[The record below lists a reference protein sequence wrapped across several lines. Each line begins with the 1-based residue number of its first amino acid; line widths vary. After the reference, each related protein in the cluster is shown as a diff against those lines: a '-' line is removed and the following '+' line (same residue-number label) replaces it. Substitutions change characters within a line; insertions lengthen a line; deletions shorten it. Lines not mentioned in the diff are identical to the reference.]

1 MNSLLTGTIQLHSLL
16 KKSHSGV
23 TRPMIHAED
32 DPNFIHPHH
41 GPPTPTEQ
49 LSQQQQR
56 QQQQQQQR
64 MEQQRERPIGLG
76 IETSIDAIS
85 HHPCDQAHGDVV
97 ASMTKSKSFGSSLSS
112 IEHGSSALPPTLTFQ
127 EPPTLSIPSS
137 PTRSSFSS
145 PQLTRLTSSTI
156 ASLQDTELSTVQTGS
171 SLPSDKGCQN
181 LSIDTTS
188 LLPQMM
194 AENVNGTPYTR
205 NNTKSF
211 SRGLYQQPHLSP
223 QPQTR
228 RTKTS
233 LSALANI
240 DHNGRSVHH
249 HLLNSSGN
257 GLDPKDGTISIN
269 IRFVAKDLW
278 IRVDIPRN
286 ISVQAARDLV
296 LEKCHLT
303 PAIASSSTPSSL
315 AGATIRDDESVSTA
329 TTKVADGN
337 YQHCHPSQSQ
347 IMRASGNDTKVASE
361 QAIVSK
367 PLTETLPDP
376 QKQRP
381 GHRSRCKSSTTKS
394 INGGDQSQLEQSV
407 AAQKSDAK
415 CDKNVWHSQSSLEGE
430 DIHVK
435 NAEAIVARLDMF
447 NESLCGTNPAKA
459 NYVKAIVEQT
469 IHNPGHD
476 RMPLS
481 TSHPNGLAGL
491 SGSTKA
497 HQQIKQLMPDNP
509 IHDEDIDCMSPPD
522 RISRE
527 GGIGRLGQLSGWN
540 NWRDRHNSGRHTECD
555 PADQGEIHS
564 ECLKHAHCYQGE
576 FSTKDCESWKASFGL
591 FWVAAG
597 HWLDDSRTINSY
609 TLQPQDLL
617 ELQLRDHYIQLPPE
631 GSTLKY
637 YDHYAEG
644 ILFKLSKKNRPV
656 SLLTG
661 SGSKE
666 SQGIWKE
673 RWVVLQGSKLHIYH
687 KRKDINKKI
696 IELPSDLSVATR
708 TLSSNSRPFFKT
720 GSATGSLSRTV
731 IVIDI
736 SSDPNVPKLCFRG
749 ASQHNISH
757 WVRIFNS
764 LNSTAPLSSPLLGAG
779 FGGGFGSPNPDAS
792 SARSEKLPSIANYTS
807 YSPERKRNHT
817 FNYISSSGRNGNNG
831 STSNNNISPT
841 VPSINP
847 DLISNDAG
855 AISSLN
861 NTGNGN
867 SSPTKPLN
875 SHFKEGG
882 LSANHNGSKLESR
895 DPTAALTK
903 EDIRRRAITEPNRL
917 RLMNPLQPPLPQ
929 RGYVRAPSKGPSSE
943 PEILEASSR
952 LEMSE
957 TFSQSDTLPRRK
969 RRPVLG
975 TEYLD
980 NASQILLAS
989 SSARSS
995 TAPLYSGYIWLY
1007 LPNASTDT
1015 VKSAEKKARPLEGET
1030 QDVSAAQVQGD
1041 SEPTT
1046 PLSEGAANEPIL
1058 TSPASSS
1065 VSSEALVSKDVP
1077 EDRKPIGSGTGRY
1090 VKCFALISDLGHF
1103 QWVEVKK
1110 LNDQETSEQELRAKM
1125 KGSASPTSSRSSYG
1139 IQLKSQKSAITE
1151 RDNGPGSSASPTPER
1166 ESLSPRRVP
1175 CDEPIQVSMME
1186 SVNMFFFCVKI
1197 SPSVINDVLLNEN
1210 IIEAS
1215 SPPPHILSFPV
1226 NVPYSSN
1233 AAMSS
1238 SGIAASA
1245 AKAASKIRHRLSSS
1259 LSTFTAS
1266 AVSAAAL
1273 PPLPTIGNKPQ
1284 SLSGSIS
1291 KGKNMAWPS
1300 ITSPSVFDAEALQ
1313 DQTQQSR
1320 HNQHLQPE
1328 RALAVSPSSS
1338 SSSTCS
1344 VSHKGSYTSLKH
1356 GLANITTTA
1365 AHQQQP
1371 DGDLVGTDNTPT
1383 QLFASPSSAEPQSPA
1398 TASSSSPTSS
1408 NSTSGSA
1415 SPARNVLLLAQN
1427 LQEAVMLNRHQFH
1440 IGEGKGASDQ
1450 PVGLGLNIQ
1459 STRSSPPS
1467 SKSSITSTSSASSA
1481 SKVPVTTSTNVGAKP
1496 KITEAMV
1503 ANQTAFPES
1512 AAMLERN
1519 KQMQEQAEKTK
1530 QAQEQWQ
1537 RVQKAEERVLLKQQ
1551 QVQQQK
1557 EQKENRLLNTQR
1569 QQCQQQRLNQQSLQP
1584 QQLQQPQ
1591 ESEQIPPPQVLTKSA
1606 DADISIEAKITC
1618 PFLELSRN
1626 ANMNGSAESFV
1637 LLRGYTESE
1646 EEWKALQCALD
1657 RFLDGPVK
1665 KQASALPPQDTLIP
1679 SYHSPAEVK
1688 LSEKAEKFLS
1698 AKESMI
1704 EEANLAA
1711 SKAAIDAARAPTPD
1725 LLSGGTIH
1733 TANGP
1738 VAQIRATSVSM
1749 TRWMNLS
1756 GGKDRGH
1763 CTDREIGGNKAKI
1776 DNNLTCV
1783 GEISPILSSMPAA
1796 SPGTFGV
1803 SEGMGAPSR
1812 SEGSIKRGVAPPRSI
1827 SAGSSAGLFR
1837 TRPRLGQQRSADE
1850 LSKVVPLVETV
1861 NSKGMGSQENSR
1873 YGEDSQLS
1881 PEEVPRS
1888 PKMECERLGDRS
1900 NSGPRSPSLSSTTT
1914 TTIAA
1919 GWEPSNIQSVGTTFA
1934 KAMSDDNGDRLTL
1947 TSEKLELEDE
1957 TRHESS
1963 KRDSKSSIQSLYSQG
1978 AQLAVREA
1986 ENNTS
1991 KGIYDWIGND
2001 SKNDSTNNNG
2011 SNADTVASMEGYSY
2025 YGGIG
2030 SSTMNFGS
2038 LRHGIL
2044 GSGPIP
2050 IPLRTRSKKA
2060 VEGLHPFDYFEN
2072 GRGNGPLE
2080 ATTTTTTKQTSRI
2093 SSSQGSGSKKHT
2105 VLGVGKAAVN
2115 GVLGKFRKSVS

>member
-1 MNSLLTGTIQLHSLL
+1 MSLDKLDTQAMNSLLTGTIQLHSLL

-49 LSQQQQR
+49 LSQLSQQQQQQR
-56 QQQQQQQR
+56 QQQQQ

-85 HHPCDQAHGDVV
+85 HHPRDQAHGVVV

-112 IEHGSSALPPTLTFQ
+112 IGHGSSAPPPTLTFQ

-145 PQLTRLTSSTI
+145 PQLTRLTSSSTL
-156 ASLQDTELSTVQTGS
+156 ASLQDTELSTDQTRS
-171 SLPSDKGCQN
+171 SLPSDKGSQN

-188 LLPQMM
+188 LPPQMM
-194 AENVNGTPYTR
+194 AESVNGTPYTR
-205 NNTKSF
+205 NNTRSF

-303 PAIASSSTPSSL
+303 PTIASSSAPSSL
-315 AGATIRDDESVSTA
+315 AGTTIRDDDSVSTA

-347 IMRASGNDTKVASE
+347 NMRASGNDPKVASE

-367 PLTETLPDP
+367 PLGEILPDL

-381 GHRSRCKSSTTKS
+381 GHRSRCKSSTAKS
-394 INGGDQSQLEQSV
+394 VNEGDQSQSEQSIAV
-407 AAQKSDAK
+407 QKLDAK
-415 CDKNVWHSQSSLEGE
+415 CDKNVRHSQLSLEGE
-430 DIHVK
+430 NIHVK
-435 NAEAIVARLDMF
+435 NAEVIVARLDMF

-459 NYVKAIVEQT
+459 DYVKAIVEQP
-469 IHNPGHD
+469 IHNPGHE
-476 RMPLS
+476 RIPLS
-481 TSHPNGLAGL
+481 TSHPSGLAGL
-491 SGSTKA
+491 SGSAKA
-497 HQQIKQLMPDNP
+497 HQQMKRLTSNNSIQ
-509 IHDEDIDCMSPPD
+509 DEDTDGTSPPD

-540 NWRDRHNSGRHTECD
+540 NWRDRHNS
-555 PADQGEIHS
+555 
-564 ECLKHAHCYQGE
+564 
-576 FSTKDCESWKASFGL
+576 
-591 FWVAAG
+591 
-597 HWLDDSRTINSY
+597 N
-609 TLQPQDLL
+609 LL

-631 GSTLKY
+631 GSTLNY

-687 KRKDINKKI
+687 KRKDINKKV
-696 IELPSDLSVATR
+696 IELPSDLSVVTR
-708 TLSSNSRPFFKT
+708 TLPSNSRPFFKA
-720 GSATGSLSRTV
+720 GPATGSLSRTV

-779 FGGGFGSPNPDAS
+779 LGGGFGSPNPDTS
-792 SARSEKLPSIANYTS
+792 SARSEKPSSITNYMG

-817 FNYISSSGRNGNNG
+817 FNYISSNDRSSNNG
-831 STSNNNISPT
+831 SINNNNISPT
-841 VPSINP
+841 VPSNNP

-855 AISSLN
+855 AISSQN
-861 NTGNGN
+861 NTGGNGN
-867 SSPTKPLN
+867 SSPTKPVN

-882 LSANHNGSKLESR
+882 LSANYNGPKLESR

-903 EDIRRRAITEPNRL
+903 EDIRRRAITEPNRP

-929 RGYVRAPSKGPSSE
+929 RGYVRVPSKGPSSE
-943 PEILEASSR
+943 PEILEASSP
-952 LEMSE
+952 LEMSNVSE
-957 TFSQSDTLPRRK
+957 TLFQSDTLPRRK

-1007 LPNASTDT
+1007 LPNASMDT
-1015 VKSAEKKARPLEGET
+1015 VKSAEKKAHPLEGKT
-1030 QDVSAAQVQGD
+1030 QNVPAAQVQGD
-1041 SEPTT
+1041 GQLTT
-1046 PLSEGAANEPIL
+1046 PLNEGAANEPIL
-1058 TSPASSS
+1058 ASPASPSAS
-1065 VSSEALVSKDVP
+1065 NGALASKDVP
-1077 EDRKPIGSGTGRY
+1077 EDQKPIGSGTGRY

-1139 IQLKSQKSAITE
+1139 IQLKSQKPAIME
-1151 RDNGPGSSASPTPER
+1151 RDNEPGSSASPVSEH

-1175 CDEPIQVSMME
+1175 CDEPVQVSMME

-1215 SPPPHILSFPV
+1215 SPPPHIHSFPV
-1226 NVPYSSN
+1226 NVPYSPN
-1233 AAMSS
+1233 TAMNST
-1238 SGIAASA
+1238 GIAASA

-1273 PPLPTIGNKPQ
+1273 PPLPTLGSKPQ

-1300 ITSPSVFDAEALQ
+1300 ITSPTLFDAEPSQ

-1320 HNQHLQPE
+1320 QNQHLQPE
-1328 RALAVSPSSS
+1328 RALAVPPSSS

-1344 VSHKGSYTSLKH
+1344 ISHKGSYTSLKH
-1356 GLANITTTA
+1356 GLPNIITTA
-1365 AHQQQP
+1365 AQQQQP
-1371 DGDLVGTDNTPT
+1371 DSNLVGMDSTPT
-1383 QLFASPSSAEPQSPA
+1383 QLFASPTSAESQSPA
-1398 TASSSSPTSS
+1398 TASSSSPPSS

-1481 SKVPVTTSTNVGAKP
+1481 SRAPVATSISVGAKP

-1503 ANQTAFPES
+1503 ANQSAFPES

-1557 EQKENRLLNTQR
+1557 EQKENRLLNAQK
-1569 QQCQQQRLNQQSLQP
+1569 QQCQQQRLNQQPLQQSLQPQQP
-1584 QQLQQPQ
+1584 QQLQQPRQLQQPQ
-1591 ESEQIPPPQVLTKSA
+1591 EPEQVHPPQVQAKSA
-1606 DADISIEAKITC
+1606 DADIPIEAKITC
-1618 PFLELSRN
+1618 PFLELSRS
-1626 ANMNGSAESFV
+1626 ANMDGSAESFV

-1665 KQASALPPQDTLIP
+1665 RQASALPPQDTLIP

-1756 GGKDRGH
+1756 GGKDRDR
-1763 CTDREIGGNKAKI
+1763 CIDREIGGNKAKI
-1776 DNNLTCV
+1776 DNKLACV
-1783 GEISPILSSMPAA
+1783 EDVSPILSSMPAT

-1803 SEGMGAPSR
+1803 SEGMVAPPR
-1812 SEGSIKRGVAPPRSI
+1812 SEGSDAAIKRGITPPHSI
-1827 SAGSSAGLFR
+1827 SAGSSAGLFQ
-1837 TRPRLGQQRSADE
+1837 TRHRLGQQRSADE
-1850 LSKVVPLVETV
+1850 LSKVLPLIEAVDSNGV
-1861 NSKGMGSQENSR
+1861 RSQETSHHE
-1873 YGEDSQLS
+1873 EDPQLLS
-1881 PEEVPRS
+1881 EEAPRS
-1888 PKMECERLGDRS
+1888 PKMECGRLGHRS

-1914 TTIAA
+1914 TATAA
-1919 GWEPSNIQSVGTTFA
+1919 GWEPSSIQSVGTTFA
-1934 KAMSDDNGDRLTL
+1934 RAMSDDIGDRLTL
-1947 TSEKLELEDE
+1947 TSEKLELEGE
-1957 TRHESS
+1957 TRHESN

-1986 ENNTS
+1986 ENNVS
-1991 KGIYDWIGND
+1991 EGICSRIGNNG
-2001 SKNDSTNNNG
+2001 KNDTMNNNG
-2011 SNADTVASMEGYSY
+2011 SNFDTVTSMEGYSY

-2030 SSTMNFGS
+2030 SSTMNIGS
-2038 LRHGIL
+2038 LRYGIL

-2050 IPLRTRSKKA
+2050 IPPRARGKKE
-2060 VEGLHPFDYFEN
+2060 VEGLHPLDYFEN

-2080 ATTTTTTKQTSRI
+2080 ATTTKQPAKV
-2093 SSSQGSGSKKHT
+2093 SSSQGSSSKKHT